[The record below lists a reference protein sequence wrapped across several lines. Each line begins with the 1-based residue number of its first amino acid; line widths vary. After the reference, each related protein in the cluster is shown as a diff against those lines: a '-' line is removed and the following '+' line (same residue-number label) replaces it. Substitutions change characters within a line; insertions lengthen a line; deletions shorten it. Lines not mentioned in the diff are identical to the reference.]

1 MNAVFATAVSGMNAA
16 MSKFARASERLVQ
29 SASGAGA
36 DDPAEAIA
44 EQIEA
49 KTAFTA
55 NIHTI
60 RVADDMMR
68 ALLDIGADGQRYR

>member
-16 MSKFARASERLVQ
+16 MSKFARASEKLVQ
-29 SASGAGA
+29 STSGARN
-36 DDPAEAIA
+36 DDPADAIT

-49 KTAFTA
+49 KIAYKA
-55 NIHTI
+55 NIQTI

-68 ALLDIGADGQRYR
+68 ALLDIGTDGHRYR

>member
-29 SASGAGA
+29 SPAGAG
-36 DDPAEAIA
+36 DPAEAIT

-55 NIHTI
+55 NVHTI

-68 ALLDIGADGQRYR
+68 ALLDIGAGGQRYR